1 MPPKMVRRIPGAGDP
16 RRFQSAPKNASGT
29 QPRFF
34 MVLGSTLAH
43 FGLPL
48 APFWLHFGSLLALF
62 GSISAPFGSLLV
74 SKSLKELYGTF
85 PALFLE
91 TSPRY
96 NCLLFDFLFFECQH
110 RQYLPAWRIESTPV
124 KARHPRTHRLTWN
137 GRKSWGAAVTLCVFN
152 GFWEPFRHRFF
163 NIFLNG

>member
-1 MPPKMVRRIPGAGDP
+1 MRIGKLVPNFGGKGPRAEGGRGEVNLPPVGALEHRRVGG
-16 RRFQSAPKNASGT
+16 
-29 QPRFF
+29 FF

-43 FGLPL
+43 FWLPL

-91 TSPRY
+91 TSPHTIACSAIFCFSNASIGSICRRDAL
-96 NCLLFDFLFFECQH
+96 NRPQSKPATH
-110 RQYLPAWRIESTPV
+110 ARIALPEM
-124 KARHPRTHRLTWN
+124 
-137 GRKSWGAAVTLCVFN
+137 AVGLGV
-152 GFWEPFRHRFF
+152 RR
-163 NIFLNG
+163 

>member
-1 MPPKMVRRIPGAGDP
+1 MFIDFNGKCLPKGSGEISVRRTFFDP
-16 RRFQSAPKNASGT
+16 RRFQSAPKNASAT

-43 FGLPL
+43 FWLPL
-48 APFWLHFGSLLALF
+48 ASFWLHFGSLLALF

-91 TSPRY
+91 TSPHTIACSAIFCFSNASIGSICRRDAL
-96 NCLLFDFLFFECQH
+96 NRPQSKPATH
-110 RQYLPAWRIESTPV
+110 ARIALPEM
-124 KARHPRTHRLTWN
+124 
-137 GRKSWGAAVTLCVFN
+137 AVSLGV
-152 GFWEPFRHRFF
+152 RR
-163 NIFLNG
+163 